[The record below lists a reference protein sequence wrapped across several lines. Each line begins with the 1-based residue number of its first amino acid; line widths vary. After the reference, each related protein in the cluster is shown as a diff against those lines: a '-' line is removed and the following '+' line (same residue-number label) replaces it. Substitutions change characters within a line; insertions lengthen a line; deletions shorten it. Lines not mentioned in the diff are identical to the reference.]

1 MYCGLTKPPYDA
13 RMSRASLEAE
23 RESSEPPGGHPS
35 PAILERFM
43 RDELAEG
50 ERQAVTRHLL
60 TGCEKCRGITARLW
74 NHGGRETISL
84 IEMLASPKTLAR
96 HRRRARAKKWDPR
109 MSAAVASLE
118 SVAREILREYVQE
131 LEALRDRLE
140 ILAAGLLRIPEDPE
154 RISSAEHLQAEVSCV
169 LQDNLRPAIAG
180 LHAAADSTAEP
191 EDEGAES
198 A

>member
-1 MYCGLTKPPYDA
+1 
-13 RMSRASLEAE
+13 MSRASLETE
-23 RESSEPPGGHPS
+23 HEGSEPPGVHPS

-60 TGCEKCRGITARLW
+60 AGCEKCRSITARLW

-96 HRRRARAKKWDPR
+96 HWRRARSKKWDPR

-118 SVAREILREYVQE
+118 SVAQEILRDYIKE
-131 LEALRDRLE
+131 LEGLRERLE
-140 ILAAGLLRIPEDPE
+140 TLCEGLLRIPAGDPE
-154 RISSAEHLQAEVSCV
+154 RISSAEHLQAAISCV
-169 LQDNLRPAIAG
+169 LQDNVRPAIAG
-180 LHAAADSTAEP
+180 LRAAADSTAAP
-191 EDEGAES
+191 DDEEAET